1 MFRYFSF
8 KRLLRYICLALSG
21 LPMRGH
27 HRWVFLKWAGVK
39 FTQSPPRVFIYSNV
53 KIDTI
58 APENITIG
66 NNVRITSGVK
76 ILTHYLDT
84 NQPSVHFRI
93 GYVTIE
99 DDVFIGMNAIIC
111 NSVTI
116 GRGAVVGAGAVVTKD
131 IPPYQI
137 WAGNPAR
144 HIKDR
149 AH

>member
-39 FTQSPPRVFIYSNV
+39 FTQSPPRGF
-53 KIDTI
+53 
-58 APENITIG
+58 TIG

-84 NQPSVHFRI
+84 NQPCVHFRI

>member
-66 NNVRITSGVK
+66 NNVRITSRVK
-76 ILTHYLDT
+76 IITHYLDT
-84 NQPSVHFRI
+84 NQPC
-93 GYVTIE
+93 E
-99 DDVFIGMNAIIC
+99 DDVFIGMIAIIC

>member
-84 NQPSVHFRI
+84 NQPCVHFRI

-111 NSVTI
+111 LSLI
-116 GRGAVVGAGAVVTKD
+116 
-131 IPPYQI
+131 
-137 WAGNPAR
+137 
-144 HIKDR
+144 HI
-149 AH
+149 